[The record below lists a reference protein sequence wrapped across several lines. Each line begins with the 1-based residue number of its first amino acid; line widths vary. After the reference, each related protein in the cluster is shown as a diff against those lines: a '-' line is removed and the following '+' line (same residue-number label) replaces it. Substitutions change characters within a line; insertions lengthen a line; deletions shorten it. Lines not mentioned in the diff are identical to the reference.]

1 MGKEKDVISE
11 VNLASPREAWDSS
24 LKDKATAA
32 VAGEAEAE
40 RLLHELRLHQV
51 ELEELRRAKAEIET
65 RLEKYTDL
73 YETAPV
79 GYFILD
85 DRGLIIQAN
94 LTGAALLGL
103 ERAQLGGRSL
113 VSLMSPGSHAT
124 FQNFLAGLSDSSG
137 PMSCEVRHKL
147 GKSMPRQLHIQ
158 GTYCPGEED
167 GAGRYRL
174 TAADISQRKQAEE
187 ALRQAAQNQQTLLR
201 CLPVGVLM
209 VDDQH
214 RITELNTQGELI
226 TGYGKHE
233 VLGKEC
239 RVLFQEDQCRLQCP
253 LDTALASGQA
263 TSATDLI
270 VVTKQNVS
278 IPVRA
283 QAALVLGPRGRRVGA
298 VMTFQDIRPFQAL
311 ERERQ
316 NIASLFAHDVKSPL
330 VNILGFAQLL
340 SQNHGGLT
348 PAKREKFGAIIR
360 EEGSRLEALIDDFLE
375 FSRLASGNM
384 ILNYKPTD
392 LTKLLLDTVKAF
404 GAQAKQAGIRLETK
418 NLATLPIIKADHPRL
433 RRVFANLLENAL
445 KYSPAGTTVSLEA
458 AQTQNRVMVTVR
470 DQGQGMDPAE
480 LPKIFDIFYRG
491 SRQSSD
497 KGHGLGLAG
506 VEAIVKS
513 HGGRVAVSSQVG
525 QGSTFTV
532 ILPKSPPQPA
542 GRPRTSLHW
551 EGPGGWSP
559 PKGPGSW
566 AAAAR

>member
-11 VNLASPREAWDSS
+11 VNLASPRGAWDSS

-32 VAGEAEAE
+32 LAGEPEAR
-40 RLLHELRLHQV
+40 RLLHELQVHQV
-51 ELEELRRAKAEIET
+51 ELEMQNEELRQARAEIET
-65 RLEKYTDL
+65 LLEKYTDL

-79 GYFILD
+79 GYLILD
-85 DRGLIIQAN
+85 DCGLIMQAN
-94 LTGAALLGL
+94 LPGAALLGL

-113 VSLMSPGSHAT
+113 VSFLSPGSHAT
-124 FQNFLAGLSDSSG
+124 FQNFLVGLSDSSG
-137 PMSCEVRHKL
+137 PMSCEVRPKL
-147 GKSMPRQLHIQ
+147 GTSMPRHLHIQ

-174 TAADISQRKQAEE
+174 VAADISQRKQAEE
-187 ALRQAAQNQQTLLR
+187 ALRQVAQNQQTLLR

-209 VDDQH
+209 VDAQH
-214 RITELNTQGELI
+214 HITELNTEGELI
-226 TGYGKHE
+226 TGYGKQE
-233 VLGKEC
+233 VLGKGC
-239 RVLFQEDQCRLQCP
+239 QVLFQEGQCP
-253 LDTALASGQA
+253 LETALASGQA

-270 VVTKQNVS
+270 LITKQNVS

-283 QAALVLGPRGRRVGA
+283 QAALVPGPRGGRAGA
-298 VMTFQDIRPFQAL
+298 VMTFQDIRPLLAL

-316 NIASLFAHDVKSPL
+316 NIASMFAHDVKSPL
-330 VNILGFAQLL
+330 VNILGFAQMLAKD
-340 SQNHGGLT
+340 QGGLT

-375 FSRLASGNM
+375 FSRLASGNL

-404 GAQAKQAGIRLETK
+404 GAQAKQAGIRLETQ

-542 GRPRTSLHW
+542 GRPRTGLHW

-559 PKGPGSW
+559 PRGPGSW
-566 AAAAR
+566 TAAAR